1 MNDTWLKIIT
11 KAWNEPAFKARLID
25 PKQTNAVL
33 EEYLIDIPPGVTY
46 VVKEDEVQGTRYL
59 VLPPTPTDG
68 DPSLTIDNFGRDAQS
83 GDPGF

>member
-25 PKQTNAVL
+25 PKQTNTVL
-33 EEYLIDIPPGVTY
+33 EEYLITIPPGVTY
-46 VVKEDEVQGTRYL
+46 EVKEDQVQGTRYL
-59 VLPPTPTDG
+59 VLPPKPAG